1 MVADPAELR
10 RALNATAL
18 RQAGYFTAQQARAA
32 GYSHQAQNYHVKRG
46 NWTRVGRGL
55 FRLPDWPETE
65 HEEYVRWRLW
75 SGDRAV
81 VSHES
86 ALLLHELSD
95 VNPSAVHLT
104 VPPGFRATAPNA
116 VLHKESL
123 PQSDVEER
131 AEFRVTTVQ
140 RTLLDTAAGTLSQ
153 EQLDTAVSDALDR
166 GLVTPRQLRTRADR
180 HGERA
185 ALRIE
190 RALGA
195 ANR

>member
-1 MVADPAELR
+1 MS
-10 RALNATAL
+10 
-18 RQAGYFTAQQARAA
+18 QAGYFTAQQARAA

-55 FRLPDWPETE
+55 FRLPDWPESE
-65 HEEYVRWRLW
+65 HDQYVYWRLW

-86 ALLLHELSD
+86 ALALHELGE
-95 VNPSAVHLT
+95 VNPAAVHLT
-104 VPPGFRATAPNA
+104 VPPGFRAGNPA
-116 VLHKESL
+116 VALHKASL
-123 PQSDVEER
+123 PPTDVEER
-131 AEFRVTTVQ
+131 AAFSVTTVE
-140 RTLLDTAAGTLSQ
+140 RTLLDAAGTVGQ
-153 EQLDTAVSDALDR
+153 EQLDTAVGEALER
-166 GLVTPRQLRTRADR
+166 GLVTPRRLRARSDN
-180 HGERA
+180 HGEHT